1 MRTRKISTTFM
12 ASIAMSAMVVGM
24 TTPPTMAASSSNAS
38 FKVGLVT
45 DVGGLNDHSF
55 NHLAYVGLQ
64 AAEKKY
70 GITGKVVQS
79 TDASNYIPNLTAF
92 ASQGYQLVIAVGYLM
107 EGAVKTLSKQYPHT
121 KFLIIDDVVPGKNVV
136 SALFNTEQCGFLVGA
151 MAELMNK
158 QKLPQINGK
167 NTVGVIGGVNIPPV
181 ASYMAGFIAG
191 VHKIDPKAKV
201 LVNWANSFTDPATG
215 TELANQQISQ
225 GADVVFPVAGGTG
238 NGVISAAKQHNVF
251 AIGVD
256 ANQNYLAP
264 TTVMTSALKAVDVAT
279 ETVIGQALTGKFKGG
294 VELFNLKNNGVGF
307 ALPIKAVPASVLKK
321 VESFIPLIESGKIKV
336 PAALPKN

>member
-1 MRTRKISTTFM
+1 MRTRKISTAFM

-24 TTPPTMAASSSNAS
+24 TTPPAMAASSSHAS

-64 AAEKKY
+64 DAEKKY

-107 EGAVKTLSKQYPHT
+107 EGAVKTLSKKYPHT

-279 ETVIGQALTGKFKGG
+279 ETVIAQALTGKFKGG

-307 ALPIKAVPASVLKK
+307 ASPIKAVPASVLKK